1 MLETDFENEAAN
13 SERMAS
19 LVASEPRLRD
29 RVYIPKV
36 YHDLTTRVSY
46 PTTGYSYLCTDRVRI
61 AGHDRRVDRGR
72 ASLGQ
77 GEPDSSLERPIGNG

>member
-29 RVYIPKV
+29 RVYIPRV
-36 YHDLTTRVSY
+36 YHDLTTKVIHFTMTIICH
-46 PTTGYSYLCTDRVRI
+46 PADPGL
-61 AGHDRRVDRGR
+61 
-72 ASLGQ
+72 
-77 GEPDSSLERPIGNG
+77 